1 MAYEIQQL
9 TTPTPRGETYQI
21 ADTAYDIVWS
31 KYSNRE
37 DAEADLVTLKRSEE
51 VNEAFD
57 AWIHAKADEHGVDR
71 SEIAKQLDV
80 HQFMR

>member
-1 MAYEIQQL
+1 MAYEILQL
-9 TTPTPRGETYQI
+9 TTPTPRGETHLI

-31 KYSNRE
+31 HYHRRE

-51 VNEAFD
+51 INEAFD
-57 AWIHAKADEHGVDR
+57 AWIHAKADEHGVHR
-71 SEIAKQLDV
+71 SEIAKELNV